1 VAAAV
6 PALFLL
12 VDAIPFSLAREL
24 HAAGG
29 MPGFREP
36 RPMVSVFPSLTDVAV
51 AALLSAVFDERPPG
65 YEARWYHPPSG
76 EVRGPG
82 DPASELVMEPLRA
95 RPHGLLAQ
103 AAIYL
108 VPRGLAYAQVRW
120 ITRRFARE
128 GGSWLGY
135 LSATDGVGHFGG
147 REALADAL
155 ADVIASVDALR
166 REHQRREGVW
176 PRVVLCSDH
185 GMAFG
190 AKKHLS
196 ERALAAHLEEG
207 GFRSSQTGQG
217 LDGDGF
223 VLVPWGDVGGGVI
236 HADSARACELAARA
250 ACAPGVDLAFG
261 RCEDGCRAFGLRFGR
276 LHSARLRWHGDRY
289 RYEGEV
295 GDPLGYAP
303 LFDALARRGALED
316 GWARDADLFAA
327 SWAGA
332 YPDALARV
340 RRGLEDLVEHP
351 AAVLFSMQ
359 DDVTFGPLL
368 THAGAVLMG
377 GQVGSHG
384 SLGAEQSLGFAA
396 ATDEDGD
403 PWPGAPALRPEQV
416 LRPWRDLLRGNP
428 PRD

>member
-1 VAAAV
+1 MAVAV
-6 PALFLL
+6 PTLFLL
-12 VDAIPFSLAREL
+12 VDAIPFPLAREL
-24 HAAGG
+24 WVRGG

-51 AALLSAVFDERPPG
+51 AALLRAVFDERPPG
-65 YEARWYHPPSG
+65 YEPRWYHPSSG
-76 EVRGPG
+76 EIRGPG
-82 DPASELVMEPLRA
+82 DPESELVMEPLRA
-95 RPHGLLAQ
+95 RPRGLLAQ

-108 VPRGLAYAQVRW
+108 LPRGLAYAQVRW
-120 ITRRFARE
+120 ITHRFARE
-128 GGSWLGY
+128 GGPWLGY

-147 REALADAL
+147 REALAEAL
-155 ADVIASVDALR
+155 ADLLASVDAVR
-166 REHQRREGVW
+166 REHRLREGAW

-190 AKKHLS
+190 PKGHLA
-196 ERALAAHLEEG
+196 ERTLAAHLEEA
-207 GFRSSQTGQG
+207 GFHSRERGAG
-217 LDGDGF
+217 GF

-236 HADSARACELAARA
+236 HGDGARAAEIAARA

-276 LHSARLRWHGDRY
+276 LHSARLRWRGDRY
-289 RYEGEV
+289 RYECEV
-295 GDPLGYAP
+295 GDPLGYQP
-303 LFDALARRGALED
+303 VFEALARRGQLED

-327 SWAGA
+327 CWAGA

-351 AAVLFSMQ
+351 APVLFSMQ
-359 DDVTFGPLL
+359 DAVTFGPAL

-384 SLGAEQSLGFAA
+384 SLGAEQSVGFAA
-396 ATDEDGD
+396 VTDQDGD
-403 PWPGAPALRPEQV
+403 PWPGAAALRPEQV
-416 LRPWRDLLRGNP
+416 LRPWRELLRAEAAAGA
-428 PRD
+428 